1 LQDLGLERY
10 VPAFRDNDIDAEVLL
25 KLTAED
31 LISIGVTSVGHRRKL
46 LDAIATLGMAVPI
59 ARPRVFPRYANCSNK
74 ILACRRSAVPK
85 PSVKRA

>member
-1 LQDLGLERY
+1 
-10 VPAFRDNDIDAEVLL
+10 
-25 KLTAED
+25 
-31 LISIGVTSVGHRRKL
+31 VTSVGHRRKL